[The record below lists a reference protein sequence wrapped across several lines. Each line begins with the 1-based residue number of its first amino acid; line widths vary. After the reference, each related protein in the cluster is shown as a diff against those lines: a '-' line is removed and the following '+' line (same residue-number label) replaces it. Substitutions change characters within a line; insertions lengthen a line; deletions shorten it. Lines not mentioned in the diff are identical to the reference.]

1 MKNTGPSKSP
11 LKGDFLPQ
19 AGSPPLRGSGERV
32 GYFIIFH
39 FSLFIFHFL
48 FLFLLLLHLEVITHF
63 VHSFFEGTDALTHSV
78 HEFRNLLAT
87 KQKQHYEYDNK
98 QFGGAETTDK

>member
-39 FSLFIFHFL
+39 FSLFIFH

-98 QFGGAETTDK
+98 QFCGAETTDE